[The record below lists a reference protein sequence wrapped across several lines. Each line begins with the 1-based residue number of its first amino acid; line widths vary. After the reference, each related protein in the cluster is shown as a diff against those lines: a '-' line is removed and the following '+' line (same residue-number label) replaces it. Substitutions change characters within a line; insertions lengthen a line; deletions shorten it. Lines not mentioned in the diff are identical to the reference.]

1 MARRKSRSKIK
12 PLPFSH
18 KLVLKQWIVSL
29 FGLDPLQGHRDG
41 KRTLRPVLPLAK
53 TLKDSPEGMNT
64 DNLHFFYQSLHLHQ
78 QPKARITGADLLRY
92 EHNIASHT
100 LAINEERERPIVWKY
115 YQWLSLLF
123 AEIYLDRFFTDRDTL
138 QEQLN
143 GYVEYFNGYWLD
155 AGYESGI
162 GAYELEDLNKLCL
175 QNATGSGKTLLM
187 HANFLQLRHYAEG
200 SRFKDD
206 LTRTLLIIPNEGLS
220 AQHERE
226 LEGSGIT
233 AARLLTDS
241 GDLFSSG
248 KNGLR
253 QVDFTEITK
262 LGDND
267 GPKTIAS
274 RNLGDQ
280 NLLLVDESHRGMG
293 SQEERGWFRSRARLS
308 EKGFVF
314 EYSAT
319 FKEAVTAAKRP
330 EIEEGYAKTIL
341 FDYSYVC
348 VHSPS
353 E

>member
-1 MARRKSRSKIK
+1 
-12 PLPFSH
+12 
-18 KLVLKQWIVSL
+18 
-29 FGLDPLQGHRDG
+29 
-41 KRTLRPVLPLAK
+41 
-53 TLKDSPEGMNT
+53 
-64 DNLHFFYQSLHLHQ
+64 
-78 QPKARITGADLLRY
+78 
-92 EHNIASHT
+92 
-100 LAINEERERPIVWKY
+100 
-115 YQWLSLLF
+115 
-123 AEIYLDRFFTDRDTL
+123 
-138 QEQLN
+138 
-143 GYVEYFNGYWLD
+143 
-155 AGYESGI
+155 
-162 GAYELEDLNKLCL
+162 
-175 QNATGSGKTLLM
+175 
-187 HANFLQLRHYAEG
+187 
-200 SRFKDD
+200 
-206 LTRTLLIIPNEGLS
+206 
-220 AQHERE
+220 
-226 LEGSGIT
+226 
-233 AARLLTDS
+233 LLTDS